1 MTAAEATVLALE
13 GAGDFAGLTAET
25 LDALTTGLASGFSV
39 ALMGVGAALL
49 PGFLAATGLTLEGL
63 TALAVTLTTALD
75 FTGAA
80 ALAGAFTAALT
91 GLTGFAG
98 TLTALTALAALT
110 TGLTAVFVAAFT
122 GGLLAAFTTAFFT
135 ALATGL
141 TLAAA

>member
-98 TLTALTALAALT
+98 TLTALTALT
-110 TGLTAVFVAAFT
+110 TGLTAVFLAAFT